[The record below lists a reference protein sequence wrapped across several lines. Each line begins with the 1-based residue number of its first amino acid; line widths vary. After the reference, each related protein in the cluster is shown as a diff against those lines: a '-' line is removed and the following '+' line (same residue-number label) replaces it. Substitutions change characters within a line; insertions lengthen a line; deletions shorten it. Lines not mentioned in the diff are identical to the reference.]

1 MNKKMK
7 RLCKIIGALICFVSV
22 SCHTDFLDIK
32 PDRRLAVP
40 ASLKD
45 MEALM
50 DNLNVM
56 NMTSVLIMGEIGT
69 DDYYLNETE
78 WNTLTNPYQ
87 KNAYI
92 WAADI
97 YEGQQCPG
105 WNNAYTKVL
114 YANIVLEGLNSI
126 KRTEKN
132 AEQYDRIR
140 GTALFWRAWQFFQLA
155 QIFCDDYE
163 KETANQ
169 KMGIPVRLSSDI
181 NQPNARA
188 SIEDTYKQVLND
200 LGESLTLLP
209 VLPEEKTRPSRQAS
223 LALLSRVY
231 LQMKEYDLAKQ
242 QADKCLAISNQL
254 IDYNKVDSKLSFPFP
269 LYSFGNTE
277 QPIFN
282 VMLEIQV
289 FFSYLK
295 VDPALLASYETN
307 DLRFPVYFLKTNN
320 AYTFKGSYN
329 GYDTFNPFPALDEV
343 FLIRAES
350 QERLGN
356 HADALNDLNTLLVKR
371 YIAGTYQARTVE
383 NTKNILAEILD
394 QRRKSLLFRGVR
406 WSDLRRLRK
415 ENSYTLVR
423 SLGNKK
429 YELTPEKERRYTW
442 PIPDNVIRLGGIP
455 QNAR

>member
-1 MNKKMK
+1 MK
-7 RLCKIIGALICFVSV
+7 RLYKIMAGLICFVSV
-22 SCHTDFLDIK
+22 SCHTNFLDIK
-32 PDRRLAVP
+32 PDLRLAVP
-40 ASLKD
+40 TSLKD

-50 DNLNVM
+50 DNLNIM
-56 NMTSVLIMGEIGT
+56 NMNSVLIMGEIGT

-78 WNTLTNPYQ
+78 WNSLTSPYQ
-87 KNAYI
+87 KNGYV

-105 WNNAYTKVL
+105 WNNTYTKVL
-114 YANIVLEGLNSI
+114 YTNIVLEGLEKI

-132 AEQYDRIR
+132 AVQYDRIR
-140 GTALFWRAWQFFQLA
+140 GTALFWRSWQFFQLA

-188 SIEDTYKQVLND
+188 SIEDTYKQILND
-200 LGESLTLLP
+200 LAESLTLLP
-209 VLPEEKTRPSRQAS
+209 VFPQEKTRPSQQAS
-223 LALLSRVY
+223 LALLSRIC
-231 LQMKEYDLAKQ
+231 LQMKDYLRAKQ
-242 QADKCLAISNQL
+242 HADQCLAISDKL

-282 VMLEIQV
+282 VMYEVQV
-289 FFSYLK
+289 FISYLK
-295 VDPALLASYETN
+295 VDPTLLASYDAD
-307 DLRFPVYFLKTNN
+307 DLRFLVYFLKTNN
-320 AYTFKGSYN
+320 NYTFRGSYN

-343 FLIRAES
+343 FLIRAECH
-350 QERLGN
+350 ERLGD
-356 HADALNDLNTLLVKR
+356 HAKALNDLNTLLVKR
-371 YIAGTYQARTVE
+371 YREGTYQARTE
-383 NTKNILAEILD
+383 GNTKNILAEILM

-415 ENSYTLVR
+415 ENAYALVR
-423 SLGNKK
+423 SLGTRK
-429 YELTPEKERRYTW
+429 YELTPEKERFYTW
-442 PIPDNVIRLGGIP
+442 PLPDNVVKLGGIS
-455 QNAR
+455 QNER

>member
-1 MNKKMK
+1 MK
-7 RLCKIIGALICFVSV
+7 RLSQMIGSLLCLFLVACQT
-22 SCHTDFLDIK
+22 HFLDIK
-32 PDRRLAVP
+32 PDQRLAVP
-40 ASLKD
+40 TSLKD

-50 DNLNVM
+50 DNMNII

-69 DDYYLNETE
+69 DDYYLNEAE
-78 WNTLTNPYQ
+78 WNALTNPYQ
-87 KNAYI
+87 KNGYV
-92 WAADI
+92 WATDI

-114 YANIVLEGLNSI
+114 YSNIVLEGLTRI
-126 KRTEKN
+126 IRTEKN
-132 AEQYDRIR
+132 AEQYDRII

-163 KETANQ
+163 KETAHQ

-181 NQPNARA
+181 NQANARA
-188 SIEDTYKQVLND
+188 SIADTYKQILND
-200 LGESLTLLP
+200 LGESLRLLP
-209 VLPEEKTRPSRQAS
+209 VVPKEKTRPSQQAT
-223 LALLSRVY
+223 LALLSRIY
-231 LQMKEYDLAKQ
+231 LQMKDYALAKEH
-242 QADKCLAISNQL
+242 ADQCLAISNQL

-269 LYSFGNTE
+269 LYGFGNTE

-295 VDPALLASYETN
+295 VDPALIASYEAD

-356 HADALNDLNTLLVKR
+356 HTEALKDLNTLLIKR
-371 YIAGTYQARTVE
+371 YKEGTYQARTME
-383 NTKNILAEILD
+383 NTKNILAEILM

-415 ENSYTLVR
+415 ESGYTLVR
-423 SLGNKK
+423 SMGNRK
-429 YELTPEKERRYTW
+429 YELNPEKERLYTW
-442 PIPDNVIRLGGIP
+442 PIPDNVIKLGGIP
-455 QNAR
+455 QNTR